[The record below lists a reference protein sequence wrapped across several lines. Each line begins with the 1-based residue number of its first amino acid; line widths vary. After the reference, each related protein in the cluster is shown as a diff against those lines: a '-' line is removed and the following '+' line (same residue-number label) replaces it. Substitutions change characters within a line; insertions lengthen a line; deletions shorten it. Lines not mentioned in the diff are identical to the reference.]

1 MTVEGL
7 KKILTVLFI
16 ICFWNYNINIFDA
29 TYNIKEKII
38 FL

>member
-7 KKILTVLFI
+7 KKILTVLLLFV
-16 ICFWNYNINIFDA
+16 FWNYNTNIFDA
-29 TYNIKEKII
+29 TYNIKEKLI